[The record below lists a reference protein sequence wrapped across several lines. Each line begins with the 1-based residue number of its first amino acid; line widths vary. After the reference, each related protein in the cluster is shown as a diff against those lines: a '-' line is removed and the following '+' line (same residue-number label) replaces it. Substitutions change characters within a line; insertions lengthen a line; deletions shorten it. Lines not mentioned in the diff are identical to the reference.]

1 MADLKTSAERLL
13 DAVSALETH
22 LQAERAAA
30 QEAVRH
36 GRRMRQRIRAQAQD
50 LEASAQT
57 IEARDATIAQL
68 TTELATAQGDTG
80 ALEELKGALQAAEAE
95 RDALQESAAQ
105 SDATSHND
113 AEAIAALEYARDQA
127 IAAAEGIAAERDE
140 ALARI
145 AELEAARTGDAKLRE
160 EAAEALDAAIGELKT
175 LSGGAAN
182 G

>member
-22 LQAERAAA
+22 LTAERAAA
-30 QEAVRH
+30 QEATRH
-36 GRRMRQRIRAQAQD
+36 NRRMRQRIRAQAQD
-50 LEASAQT
+50 
-57 IEARDATIAQL
+57 IEAAAATIAERDATIAKL
-68 TTELATAQGDTG
+68 TGDLADAQGQ
-80 ALEELKGALQAAEAE
+80 AASLEPLQTALQAAEAE
-95 RDALQESAAQ
+95 RDALQEGATANNHGAEDLAA
-105 SDATSHND
+105 A
-113 AEAIAALEYARDQA
+113 EYARDQA
-127 IAAAEGIAAERDE
+127 IAAAEDIAAERDE

-145 AELEAARTGDAKLRE
+145 AELETARTGDAKLRE